1 MSRGSRLRPPNFDR
15 DAAQRAARAR
25 WGDAGVALDL
35 GPSEP
40 ARRYAVGVRFTL
52 HGRPLV
58 TIAYGR
64 GRTWEAAFRDCET
77 AGIEPISR
85 EE

>member
-1 MSRGSRLRPPNFDR
+1 MSRGSRLRPPNMDR

-35 GPSEP
+35 GQSEG

-52 HGRPLV
+52 HGR
-58 TIAYGR
+58 TIAGTAYGR
-64 GRTWEAAFRDCET
+64 GPTWEAAFRNCET
-77 AGIEPISR
+77 AGIEPIFCG
-85 EE
+85 E